1 MKKIILFSITV
12 LFFGQNF
19 VPHSFSAQAD
29 YYLKLDGIQGSET
42 LAGETG
48 WIRLYIVQ
56 YNGTPF
62 EFIPSITDLTSQ
74 LGQVDNPKWTLGKQ
88 VDKSSPLLFEAV
100 ATGKHIKE
108 GILAMCKDGQ
118 CESKILLTDVSVVG
132 FNMNSTAGSGV
143 ETIVLTSSSSS
154 VKEET
159 GTTVIPGWIKN
170 NAKWFADGSIGQSD
184 FTKGIEYMIKTGI
197 MKVPNLPPSASGVAE
212 TKVPDW
218 IKNNA
223 KWWADGQITD
233 QDFVKGIQYLVEN
246 GIIKV

>member
-12 LFFGQNF
+12 LFFFGQNF
-19 VPHSFSAQAD
+19 MPNSYSAQAD
-29 YYLKLDGIQGSET
+29 YYLKLDGIQGSDT
-42 LAGETG
+42 VAGEAG

-56 YNGTPF
+56 YNETPF
-62 EFIPSITDLTSQ
+62 EFEPGITDLTSQ
-74 LGQVDNPKWTLGKQ
+74 LGQVDNPKWTLSKP
-88 VDKSSPLLFEAV
+88 VDKSSPLLFDAV

-108 GILAMCKDGQ
+108 GILAICNDGQ

-143 ETIVLTSSSSS
+143 ETIILKSSSSS
-154 VKEET
+154 VKEAD
-159 GTTVIPGWIKN
+159 TVIPSWIKN
-170 NAKWFADGSIGQSD
+170 NANWFADGSIGESD

-197 MKVPNLPPSASGVAE
+197 MKIPNLPPSSSDDLE

-218 IKNNA
+218 IKKNA
-223 KWWADGQITD
+223 KWWADGLITD
-233 QDFVKGIQYLVEN
+233 QDFVKGIQYLVEK